1 MRLLAFL
8 TLLAAAGTVA
18 AEADLGRF
26 VDVRWEQHRDGALG
40 LALRYPYEW
49 TQREGILGDEV
60 FFAAG
65 GTALP
70 FLSIRVLDRPA
81 ELTLDDAVAMAAAAF
96 PGPGHVV
103 DSRAREIGGVPVRDI
118 LIEWSMPLGLGLAL
132 RSRVISLFRDDRWVL
147 VTATDGQVASGF
159 MPALNEALDS
169 LTIETVEG
177 DAR

>member
-1 MRLLAFL
+1 MRLLA
-8 TLLAAAGTVA
+8 LLMALGVATTAA
-18 AEADLGRF
+18 AEAGLDRF
-26 VDVRWEQHRDGALG
+26 VDVRWEQYRDSSLG

-49 TQREGILGDEV
+49 SQREGILGDEV

-81 ELTLDDAVAMAAAAF
+81 KLTLDDAVAMAAAAF

-103 DSRAREIGGVPVRDI
+103 DSRAREIGGIPVRDI

-147 VTATDGQVASGF
+147 VTAADGQVESGF

-169 LTIETVEG
+169 LSIEAVEG
-177 DAR
+177 AAR